1 MAHTL
6 YVRDGDQ
13 LREASAQEV
22 LERGATLMA
31 QRFRAGAPV
40 LDNPE
45 RTRQYLRAQIG
56 MLPYEVFGVLL
67 LDCRNRLIRS
77 EILFRG
83 SIASCSVH
91 PREVARVVLES
102 NAASVVL
109 YHNHASSGLAEPSQ
123 ADEIITDRLVQGLRL
138 LDVRVHDHV
147 IIGSGQE
154 YSFAEAGRL

>member
-31 QRFRAGAPV
+31 QRFRAGAPA
-40 LDNPE
+40 LDNPA
-45 RTRQYLRAQIG
+45 RTREYLRHQIG

-67 LDCRNRLIRS
+67 LDCRSRLIRS

-83 SIASCSVH
+83 TLDRASVH

-102 NAASVVL
+102 NAASVIC
-109 YHNHASSGLAEPSQ
+109 YHNHASSGTAEPSQ
-123 ADEIITDRLVQGLRL
+123 ADEIITDRLAQGLRL
-138 LDVRVHDHV
+138 LDIRLVDHI
-147 IIGSGQE
+147 IIGNGAE